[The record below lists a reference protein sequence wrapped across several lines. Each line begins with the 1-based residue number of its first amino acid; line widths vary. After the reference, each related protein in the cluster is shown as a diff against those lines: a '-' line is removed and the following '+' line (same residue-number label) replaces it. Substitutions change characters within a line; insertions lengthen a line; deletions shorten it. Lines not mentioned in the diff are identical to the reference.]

1 MPNVPA
7 SSPDSLTD
15 EDLKALRDRDPEA
28 VRRWIYGHRDFIR
41 NVLRRY
47 SDTPER
53 ARDLLQEAFFQIL
66 RSLPRF
72 RGESKITT
80 WLHSIARNVAL
91 TRYHQDQ
98 RHVHMEEG
106 TLERALADERADGPA
121 ATDPIREVEQGQKHT
136 LLYEAMTELSDSYR
150 QIIRLRDLEEQST
163 KEVAEQLGLTRVNVR
178 VRLHRARTALR
189 EALEPRFD
197 ETYEMAA

>member
-1 MPNVPA
+1 
-7 SSPDSLTD
+7 
-15 EDLKALRDRDPEA
+15 
-28 VRRWIYGHRDFIR
+28 
-41 NVLRRY
+41 
-47 SDTPER
+47 
-53 ARDLLQEAFFQIL
+53 
-66 RSLPRF
+66 
-72 RGESKITT
+72 
-80 WLHSIARNVAL
+80 
-91 TRYHQDQ
+91 
-98 RHVHMEEG
+98 MEEG